1 MTPATPQTASTGSA
15 SGTRGAPACTG
26 ETRARVRRALPVF
39 LKVTDRVLASYLENC
54 VHCGECAEACH
65 FYLSTGDPK
74 FTPTWKLRPL
84 VKVWKRH
91 RAPFAGLKRALGLA
105 PPEIT
110 DAELEE
116 WSRLVYDACTM
127 CGRCTLVCPMG
138 IDIAGA
144 IRKMREGFVAAGL
157 APEGLQALIDRAL
170 KTNSPMGI
178 TPKAL
183 KAQIAEQER
192 ESGAPVPLDVK
203 GADYM
208 ILLSSLQIMAYPEVI
223 GALARIF
230 RQAGVSW
237 TISTKYFEGTN
248 LGVQLGSSEIAAE
261 LIRRMAEAAEELE
274 VKYVVTPE
282 CGHVYG
288 AIRWAGP
295 NLLGRPF
302 RFRVI
307 HIIRLL
313 DRLLK
318 EGRIRLKG
326 HDRRVVSFH
335 DPCQIVRRGGL
346 VKEPRELIGAV
357 ADNFRE
363 LPEAGVTNYCCGG
376 GGGVSANPRAAPL
389 MDRAFECKRSQFEA
403 VEGLEEII
411 SPCANCR
418 SVLEEGL
425 ENRDMAER
433 WSITGLSEYLARFL
447 DDAEPE
453 ESEARPEAS

>member
-1 MTPATPQTASTGSA
+1 MSA
-15 SGTRGAPACTG
+15 AANTMSSNPTTEERIQSLGNSGNSRIAQ
-26 ETRARVRRALPVF
+26 ALPKF
-39 LKVTDRVLASYLENC
+39 LEVLDRVLASYLDNC

-65 FYLSTGDPK
+65 FYLSTGDPR
-74 FTPTWKLRPL
+74 FTPTYKLFPL

-91 RAPFAGLKRALGLA
+91 RAPFSSLKRALGLA
-105 PPEIT
+105 PADPS

-144 IRKMREGFVAAGL
+144 IRKMREGFVVAGL
-157 APEGLQALIDRAL
+157 APRGLQALIDRAL
-170 KTNSPMGI
+170 QTNSPMGI

-183 KAQIAEQER
+183 KAQIAIQE
-192 ESGAPVPLDVK
+192 EETGVAIPLDVK

-208 ILLSSLQIMAYPEVI
+208 LLFSSLQIMAYPEVI

-230 RQAGVSW
+230 KQAGVSW
-237 TISTKYFEGTN
+237 TISTRYFEGTN
-248 LGVQLGSSEIAAE
+248 LGVQLGSSEIAGE
-261 LIRRMAEAAEELE
+261 LVRRMAEAAEELK

-295 NLLGRPF
+295 NLLGRPY
-302 RFRVI
+302 RFKVI

-313 DRLLK
+313 DQLLK

-326 HDRRVVSFH
+326 HDERVVTFH

-346 VKEPRELIGAV
+346 VKEPRELIQAV
-357 ADNFRE
+357 SEEFRE
-363 LPEAGVTNYCCGG
+363 MPNAGVTNFCCGG
-376 GGGVSANPRAAPL
+376 GGGVSANPRAAKL
-389 MDRAFECKRSQFEA
+389 MDRAFDCKQAQFEA
-403 VEGLEEII
+403 VDGLEEII

-418 SVLEEGL
+418 SVLEQAL
-425 ENRDMAER
+425 ENRGEEER
-433 WSITGLSEYLARFL
+433 WAITGLSEYLARFL
-447 DDAEPE
+447 DDEAAAEDE
-453 ESEARPEAS
+453 RTASS